1 MTIART
7 AVVLVGT
14 NESTGAS
21 TANNASSTSSETD
34 LWSDDLSEGW
44 VWLYQKFTSTVTA
57 GSIDSKLTKS
67 RVAANGYT
75 ANAPVVS
82 SNAPINGTQNID
94 PAQVSV
100 DRLATL
106 TMTNNATGATATNV
120 LGALNSTKES

>member
-14 NESTGAS
+14 NETTGAS
-21 TANNASSTSSETD
+21 VANSTTSTSSETD
-34 LWSDDLSEGW
+34 LWSDDVSEGW
-44 VWLYQKFTSTVTA
+44 CWLYQKFTSTVTA
-57 GSIDSKLTKS
+57 GSIDSKLTRS
-67 RVAANGYT
+67 RVASNGYT
-75 ANAPVVS
+75 ANAPVIS

-94 PAQVSV
+94 SVQVAT

-106 TMTNNATGATATNV
+106 AMTNNATGATASNV